1 MRRVVQPQ
9 DGTPTLIVRCGRLRA
24 MRKLKRPRLS
34 GVEFE
39 KRLRRW
45 AEITELGLALRGAIL
60 LGGRGRTR
68 ARCIAAGLR
77 EANRIRLEQK
87 SG

>member
-1 MRRVVQPQ
+1 
-9 DGTPTLIVRCGRLRA
+9 
-24 MRKLKRPRLS
+24 MRKRKRRPRLS
-34 GVEFE
+34 GAEFE

-68 ARCIAAGLR
+68 AQCIAAGLR
-77 EANRIRLEQK
+77 EANRVRLEQK